1 MNYLRLNLLSD
12 FFFVSVIYELSYDL
26 RGNETTVMPPL
37 FLDHHLFTLH
47 EYIESIGLQYISDW
61 RLYSSL
67 FLCLCP
73 DKRKWCRLDARLHV
87 KSDQYDSSRG
97 SWISPSTPRWLCFFR
112 HDHDIND
119 LHPLHPHPVASLA
132 TLFQAASGCINKQ
145 IFQMNLHGGLCT
157 VCGLFSDSW
166 STLSSCCGEVKGQ
179 CLLHIVLQLTCI
191 QGHSRQT
198 NAFSHW
204 DWAFP
209 VLLLLFCVLLN
220 VWIWTWLSAH
230 TYIILHVS
238 WFPVWMQYIN
248 KIIRLYKMTVYF
260 WFIGWLMFLWKLFE
274 LFTYFI

>member
-1 MNYLRLNLLSD
+1 
-12 FFFVSVIYELSYDL
+12 
-26 RGNETTVMPPL
+26 MPPL
-37 FLDHHLFTLH
+37 FLDHQRFTLH

-61 RLYSSL
+61 QLYSSL

-73 DKRKWCRLDARLHV
+73 DKRKRCRLDARLHV
-87 KSDQYDSSRG
+87 KPDQYDSSRC
-97 SWISPSTPRWLCFFR
+97 SWLSPSTLRWLCFFR

-119 LHPLHPHPVASLA
+119 LHPPHPHPVASLA
-132 TLFQAASGCINKQ
+132 TLFQAASDCINKQ

-179 CLLHIVLQLTCI
+179 CLLHIVLQLMWI

-198 NAFSHW
+198 DAFSHW

-209 VLLLLFCVLLN
+209 VLLLCSFNAFCALLN

-238 WFPVWMQYIN
+238 WCPVWIQYIN

-260 WFIGWLMFLWKLFE
+260 WFIGWFMFLWKCHCLNIQKEIPLSNFCT
-274 LFTYFI
+274 LLNPDDCKSSR